1 MASVANFKQEYL
13 PQSGEHLNA
22 SFRTRISVWI
32 GLAAFVG
39 WVLSR
44 LPPRKRPT
52 YVAKTIQEANHRSG
66 EIKPTGKSKQLKDQ
80 GGLLSLVVELLGAVA
95 INLVQRYSWKRS
107 GGISVW
113 CSQFADHTPLVD
125 LLCRTDSS
133 LRSRV
138 YPGLREH
145 LRHPR

>member
-1 MASVANFKQEYL
+1 MVSVANFKQEYL

-52 YVAKTIQEANHRSG
+52 LAKTIQEANHRSE
-66 EIKPTGKSKQLKDQ
+66 EIKPTGKSKQRKDQ

-95 INLVQRYSWKRS
+95 ISLVQRYFKSWRS
-107 GGISVW
+107 TLI
-113 CSQFADHTPLVD
+113 
-125 LLCRTDSS
+125 
-133 LRSRV
+133 
-138 YPGLREH
+138 
-145 LRHPR
+145 